1 MINTSSATIQLIFP
15 IPSHASWFASHE
27 QSNVNHFRR
36 IAANSAKGN
45 ATSPK
50 KVWWRGEKE
59 KAAYIFEPG
68 LLCDGQSVFAL

>member
-27 QSNVNHFRR
+27 QSNVNHFRG

-45 ATSPK
+45 ATSPI
-50 KVWWRGEKE
+50 
-59 KAAYIFEPG
+59 KAMVEVRKGKSRVYIR
-68 LLCDGQSVFAL
+68 AWAAM